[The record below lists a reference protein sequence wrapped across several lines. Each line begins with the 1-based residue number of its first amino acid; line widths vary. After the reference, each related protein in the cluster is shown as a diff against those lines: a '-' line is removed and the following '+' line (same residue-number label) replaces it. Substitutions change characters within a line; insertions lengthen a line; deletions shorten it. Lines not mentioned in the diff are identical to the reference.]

1 MSSFSSTGTAV
12 GGLSWAEPKRDGHHD
27 FTDTVMGNHRP
38 TGGRSVK
45 NYETTP
51 TAYASYVS
59 KHITDDVS
67 NFILQYG
74 LEAARQDIISF
85 GVTTME
91 DLLLLENADFLHFPI
106 VLRRKLERGLKI
118 VKSASDASPD
128 KTASNNPFTK
138 SWFGQDAELQASGR
152 SGQSPFSSR
161 SSSPSPMWNQFVS
174 TLSPN
179 TGVKTTATKPD
190 PSNNPFE
197 LGNFSSNTLKVGDLS
212 DNPFEVGNFDDQRP
226 FTGTGIDCLTEE
238 NSSQA
243 VLTNVSALQIKR
255 PQPFEFA
262 PDSGGEPV
270 GYAFQRQQEFASAS
284 DVFGEFALPCEGAP
298 SFIQRTPPVPAFGRA
313 GLDPEIKLQMMDTSP
328 NTGDA
333 AHKQHGISST
343 ATSLDVK
350 SEDHNISP
358 LSPNPSPTIDETRH
372 PTASPASSGDFE
384 DFNKVATE
392 ATIISGGQPK
402 KLTSKSQNLGP
413 DEFSHENI
421 CLEHNIDADTVRWAG
436 ELRMI
441 VPGIDEQTIF
451 KIVNHSL
458 SHVDS
463 AVSSTKARME
473 LDFETIETEARV
485 RKTADRQSAALTKSI
500 MGDLENVNARLF
512 DEREQMRSQLEEMTV
527 SAKTYKDAVKSLNKN
542 IVANSSE
549 RQRALDTAASI
560 FDSERADLLEKLA
573 ISTAQ
578 YHSLLEENGPNP
590 DHAGVDDDTNTSTRT
605 ERTDAKFI
613 QARTKSKAMT
623 LKDLARSSKTGDGA
637 TLVKQLAN
645 GTLKPAA
652 KPIAKPTSVYDRN
665 KSDMRDFFEARSTS
679 RLLIA
684 AASKNAYNMA
694 TLAIDEIGEENKD
707 NYDAFRMGENIANGL
722 QKKAAHEL
730 MELLANLDRTVLTK
744 SPKAIHDLLP
754 MANLP
759 IITTNT
765 DSMTIAK
772 LGTLYVRDNLIS
784 MYPIYSDIVDIEASY
799 DPTTGLFTKP
809 RHCKSDGYSTIKDA
823 EEREAYSLASA
834 VFHSELV
841 RSLSRQSSRLTTAE
855 TTVQYGSGKFST
867 TATNE
872 DGVQLFFSLLC
883 SILKDVRDI
892 KQTMIKELTVCA
904 EAQFG
909 KFDPLEVVAAL
920 SDKVTEAN
928 NMLEGRPK
936 IPFDQCIGTIALGL
950 IFREANFD
958 SYLKQ
963 WKHCPDAKYLEDAVP
978 LIRQFYSD
986 ITLAVTSFRKIKT
999 FNSKTFWA
1007 RNAHAISLPD
1017 ADDRKLISKYESAYS
1032 ASTEDSDSDSD
1043 DNSSKTGK
1051 KVKFA
1056 AHQAH
1061 TPGHCRSKNCP
1072 GRKSGER
1079 NGNAI
1084 SKSHLQWKAD
1094 AKLCAQ
1100 CFFDCVKT
1108 ETDVPLLDGTVF
1120 KYVSKQGKGKS
1131 GGTDAQYKKYA
1142 KFCLKR
1148 FRQDSKP
1155 RRALVTRMQDLFGPN
1170 VSIPSLEGKDAAK
1183 SSNGDD
1189 SSVEDSLSRLQTL
1202 ANNVREA
1209 QELHDTYESENSGK
1223 ARSARS
1229 MQENIDRI
1237 NSDESLRQST
1247 QTELVRRQNEL
1258 SDELLH
1264 VEAILGE
1271 KGYSMKPE
1279 GR

>member
-1 MSSFSSTGTAV
+1 MSSFSSTGTTV

-38 TGGRSVK
+38 IGGRSVK

-51 TAYASYVS
+51 TAFTGYGTTYVS
-59 KHITDDVS
+59 DDVS

-85 GVTTME
+85 GITTMG

-118 VKSASDASPD
+118 VKNASNASPD

-138 SWFGQDAELQASGR
+138 SWFGQDADLQASGR

-161 SSSPSPMWNQFVS
+161 SSSPSPMWDQFVS
-174 TLSPN
+174 KLSPN
-179 TGVKTTATKPD
+179 TGIKTTAIKPD
-190 PSNNPFE
+190 PSINPFE
-197 LGNFSSNTLKVGDLS
+197 LGNFSSNALEVGDLS
-212 DNPFEVGNFDDQRP
+212 NNPFGVGNFDDQRP
-226 FTGTGIDCLTEE
+226 FTGAGIDCLTEE

-255 PQPFEFA
+255 PLPFEFA

-270 GYAFQRQQEFASAS
+270 GYAFQRQQKFASAS

-298 SFIQRTPPVPAFGRA
+298 SFIQRTPSVPAFGRA

-328 NTGDA
+328 NTGDTA
-333 AHKQHGISST
+333 QKQYGISST

-358 LSPNPSPTIDETRH
+358 LSPSPTVGDTRH
-372 PTASPASSGDFE
+372 PSASPASSGDFE

-402 KLTSKSQNLGP
+402 KLPFKSQNLSL
-413 DEFSHENI
+413 DEFAHENI
-421 CLEHNIDADTVRWAG
+421 CLERNIDADTVRWAG
-436 ELRMI
+436 ELQMLM
-441 VPGIDEQTIF
+441 PGIDEQTIF

-473 LDFETIETEARV
+473 LDFETIETEARM

-500 MGDLENVNARLF
+500 LGDLENVNARLL

-527 SAKTYKDAVKSLNKN
+527 SANTYKDAVKSLNKN
-542 IVANSSE
+542 IVANTSE
-549 RQRALDTAASI
+549 RQRALDSATSI

-573 ISTAQ
+573 MSTAQ
-578 YHSLLEENGPNP
+578 YHSLLEATGPNP
-590 DHAGVDDDTNTSTRT
+590 DHAGIDNDTDTPTLT
-605 ERTDAKFI
+605 ERTGAQFI
-613 QARTKSKAMT
+613 QSKNKAMT
-623 LKDLARSSKTGDGA
+623 LKDLARSSKTGGG
-637 TLVKQLAN
+637 LAN
-645 GTLKPAA
+645 GTKPATNCTV
-652 KPIAKPTSVYDRN
+652 KKSSVQLQPTSVYERN

-759 IITTNT
+759 IITSNT

-784 MYPIYSDIVDIEASY
+784 MYPIYSDIVDIESSY

-963 WKHCPDAKYLEDAVP
+963 WKHCPDVKYLEDSVP

-1043 DNSSKTGK
+1043 DNSSHTGK

-1061 TPGHCRSKNCP
+1061 TPGHCRSKSCP
-1072 GRKSGER
+1072 GRKTGEG

-1108 ETDVPLLDGTVF
+1108 ETDVSLLDGTVF
-1120 KYVSKQGKGKS
+1120 KYVPKQGKGKS
-1131 GGTDAQYKKYA
+1131 GGTDNQYKKYA

-1170 VSIPSLEGKDAAK
+1170 VSIPSLEGRDASK
-1183 SSNGDD
+1183 TSNGDD

-1237 NSDESLRQST
+1237 NSDENLRQST